1 MDCIAY
7 STAPSPTGPWTY
19 RGTVMPAQGNS
30 FTNHAGI
37 VDFQGNSYFF
47 YQNAALPGGGGFTR
61 SVAVEKFSYNADG
74 TIPTI
79 NMTNT
84 GAPQLGTL
92 NPYVRQEA
100 ETIAW
105 GSGIETE
112 WTSDGGMNVGWIE
125 NGDYIKVKG
134 AAFGSGAA
142 SFTARGASATS
153 GGTVELRLG
162 SPSGTV
168 VGRCSVPNTGGWQ
181 AWTTVTCPRLCQHL
195 PRLLRQLEPGTPA
208 TLHTALTA
216 RRLHLPPHRPRMH
229 PRQLR
234 PRPHMRRRHTTSRI
248 QLKQSPHQHR
258 PRHRDQ
264 ALKLP
269 LPHPAL
275 PATHPGPR
283 LHRDRRARLLRDG
296 GRRPGRAG
304 NAAGLLRLDRR
315 HAAERRQ

>member
-1 MDCIAY
+1 
-7 STAPSPTGPWTY
+7 
-19 RGTVMPAQGNS
+19 MPAQGNS

-216 RRLHLPPHRPRMH
+216 RRLHPPPHRPRMH

-234 PRPHMRRRHTTSRI
+234 PRPHMRRRDDVVRPAPHSGGGGGA
-248 QLKQSPHQHR
+248 QLLPHHHAGEDSSLVLR
-258 PRHRDQ
+258 RD
-264 ALKLP
+264 AGYFP
-269 LPHPAL
+269 LPRFL
-275 PATHPGPR
+275 VRG
-283 LHRDRRARLLRDG
+283 
-296 GRRPGRAG
+296 PGRSRLAG
-304 NAAGLLRLDRR
+304 IGRGALTQGRVVNVFAGHTRGVGVHAVAA
-315 HAAERRQ
+315 